1 MTDLAATPP
10 TGVYTG
16 RTVHVR
22 FKPFVHRLS
31 YDLFQ
36 ILVDIDHLERD
47 LAPLTWLKLNRFGPM
62 AFHEKDHGDRS
73 GAPLRAWVER
83 MFGSAGID
91 LEGGPVRL
99 LCFPRVLGYVFN
111 PISVFFGYT
120 PDGRLAGVIYEV
132 NNTFGAT
139 HSYVAPA
146 SGAAV
151 EHQEADKVFH
161 VSPFFDMSGHYGF
174 TLRGPGETLGLTIT
188 KQQADGP
195 DHVATLKTRRA
206 PLSDAALRKA
216 FFAIPFLTL
225 KVIAGIHWE
234 ALKLLLK
241 GARYHHPSLPPAPA
255 SLARLSP
262 GQTGHSALR
271 QPQSG
276 SSSPI
281 PIGGVR

>member
-1 MTDLAATPP
+1 MDAALPP

-22 FKPFVHRLS
+22 FKPFVHRLA
-31 YDLFQ
+31 YEVFQ
-36 ILVDIDHLERD
+36 ILVDVDHLDRD
-47 LAPLTWLKLNRFGPM
+47 LGPLKWLRLNRFGPM
-62 AFHEKDHGDRS
+62 AFYEKDHGDRS
-73 GAPLRAWVER
+73 DAPLRGWVEQR
-83 MFGSAGID
+83 LAEAGID

-111 PISVFFGYT
+111 PISVFFGYR

-146 SGAAV
+146 SGEAV
-151 EHQEADKVFH
+151 EYQEADKVFH
-161 VSPFFDMSGHYGF
+161 VSPFFDLSGHYGF

-188 KQQADGP
+188 KHQPDGP
-195 DHVATLKTRRA
+195 DHVATLKARRT
-206 PLSDAALRKA
+206 PLNDAALRKA

-225 KVIAGIHWE
+225 KVIIGIHWE

-241 GARYHHPSLPPAPA
+241 GARYHHPSLPPSPA
-255 SLARLSP
+255 SLASLTVKP
-262 GQTGHSALR
+262 PEHSGLR
-271 QPQSG
+271 QAQSG
-276 SSSPI
+276 STSPI
-281 PIGGVR
+281 PIGGVQ